1 MISWTLSRRI
11 GAGFAVLVLISVVI
25 AAFSLRQLTHV
36 QTSSEVL
43 TGRNFPLVV
52 MLDQVESLVQQNFI
66 NCMQHIDSSSPE
78 KMKGIEAEMKQ
89 KSDALTELYKQIESK
104 YVSKEELARI
114 ESIKPIRAKYRDVRE
129 KVLALSR
136 ENKSEEARTLLTAEL
151 LPAFKAYQTKLKAE
165 AEDARKEGMDAAD
178 DAMTEIGRARSFIK
192 IGNLVALVVAGILGY
207 FITKRITAVISTV
220 SGGLRES
227 SSQLESASSMVNRS
241 SQKLAEGSSEQAAS
255 LEETS
260 ASLEEMSGMTHKNAD
275 ASQTAKGLSNQ
286 TRAAAE
292 QGASDMEEMARA
304 MDAIKDSSG
313 NIAKIIKT
321 IDEIAFQTNIL
332 ALNAAVEAARAG
344 EAGAG
349 FAVVAEEV
357 RALAQRSAQAAKE
370 TASNIEDSITKSGH
384 GVSISAKVAT
394 SLQEIVTKAREVDHL
409 IGEIAGATTEQS
421 QGIKQVL
428 TAVHQIDK
436 VTQGNAA
443 SAEEVAAAAEEL
455 NAQALTLEEMVTR
468 LDTLIVGAKT
478 KKVDPVYDH
487 KASAPTAKAKPVVAQ
502 AHKASAPVKNG
513 AESKKSASAS
523 KKEPMQT
530 IQTGKGGLTSQ
541 KADDF
546 FS

>member
-1 MISWTLSRRI
+1 MITWTLSRRI
-11 GAGFAVLVLISVVI
+11 GAGFGVLVLISVVI
-25 AAFSLRQLTHV
+25 AVLSLRQLSQV
-36 QTSSEVL
+36 QESSAVL
-43 TGRNFPLVV
+43 TNRNFPLVV
-52 MLDQVESLVQQNFI
+52 MLDQVESVVQQNYI
-66 NCMQHIDSSSPE
+66 NCMQHIDSKNPE
-78 KMKGIEAEMKQ
+78 SMKAIEAEMKQ
-89 KSDALTELYKQIESK
+89 KSDALTELYKQIETK
-104 YVSKEELARI
+104 YMTKEELLRLD
-114 ESIKPIRAKYRDVRE
+114 SIKPVRSKYRDVRE

-136 ENKSEEARTLLTAEL
+136 ENKNEEARTLLATEL
-151 LPAFKAYQTKLKAE
+151 LPAFKAYQSKLKSE
-165 AEDARKEGMDAAD
+165 AEDARKQGMEAAAD
-178 DAMTEIGRARSFIK
+178 AEQDVIQARSVLM
-192 IGNLVALVVAGILGY
+192 IGNLVALVVAALLG
-207 FITKRITAVISTV
+207 FIITKRITVVISNV

-227 SSQLESASSMVNRS
+227 ASQLEGASGMVSRS

-260 ASLEEMSGMTHKNAD
+260 ASLEEMSSMTHKNAD
-275 ASQTAKGLSNQ
+275 SSQTAKGLSNQ
-286 TRAAAE
+286 TRVAAE
-292 QGASDMEEMARA
+292 QGATDMAEMAKA

-384 GVSISAKVAT
+384 GVTISAKVAG
-394 SLQEIVTKAREVDHL
+394 SLQEIVMKAREVDHL
-409 IGEIAGATTEQS
+409 IGEIAGATSEQS

-428 TAVHQIDK
+428 AAVHEIDK

-443 SAEEVAAAAEEL
+443 SAEEAAAAAEEL

-468 LDTLIVGAKT
+468 LDTLIVGHKGPATASAKEHGAPA
-478 KKVDPVYDH
+478 PVHAH
-487 KASAPTAKAKPVVAQ
+487 KAPVVA
-502 AHKASAPVKNG
+502 AKATPKMATAP
-513 AESKKSASAS
+513 AKSSELKTAPS
-523 KKEPMQT
+523 
-530 IQTGKGGLTSQ
+530 GKGGLTSQ

>member
-25 AAFSLRQLTHV
+25 AVFSLRQLTHV
-36 QTSSEVL
+36 QGSSEVL

-89 KSDALTELYKQIESK
+89 KSDALTELYKQIETK
-104 YVSKEELARI
+104 YVSPDELARL

-136 ENKSEEARTLLTAEL
+136 ENKGDEARALLTSDL
-151 LPAFKAYQTKLKAE
+151 LPAFKAYQGKLKAE
-165 AEDARKEGMDAAD
+165 AEDARKEGMDAAE
-178 DAMTEIGRARSFIK
+178 DAMKEIGRARSFIK
-192 IGNLVALVVAGILGY
+192 VGNLIALIAAALLGY
-207 FITKRITAVISTV
+207 IITKRITTVISTV

-409 IGEIAGATTEQS
+409 VGEIAGATTEQS

-428 TAVHQIDK
+428 TAVHLIDK

-478 KKVDPVYDH
+478 KKVDPVCDH
-487 KASAPTAKAKPVVAQ
+487 KAATPAAKAKPVVVQTKKSSAP
-502 AHKASAPVKNG
+502 AKKASEP
-513 AESKKSASAS
+513 EKSAPAA

-546 FS
+546 FN